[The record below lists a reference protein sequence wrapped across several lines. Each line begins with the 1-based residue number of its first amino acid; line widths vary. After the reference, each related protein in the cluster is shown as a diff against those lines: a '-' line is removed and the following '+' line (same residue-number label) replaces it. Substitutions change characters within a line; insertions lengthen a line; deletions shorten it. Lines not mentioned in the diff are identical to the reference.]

1 MATPA
6 GTVGLPKIELPLE
19 AYPRKVAALD
29 ESEGGWC
36 SDAPRLR
43 PRSLDS
49 WLDYD
54 VEDSLEPLTW

>member
-1 MATPA
+1 MAITES
-6 GTVGLPKIELPLE
+6 LPKIELPLE
-19 AYPRKVAALD
+19 AYPGKIAALD

-36 SDAPRLR
+36 SDAPRPR

-54 VEDSLEPLTW
+54 TEDSQDKLTW